1 MAEYSS
7 ASDGE
12 RSGSNSPEI
21 RGPKFSRTFVWL
33 RELLKAI
40 PRGKP
45 WDQLN
50 REGRVKE
57 IEFGK
62 KFTERQMKEVIK
74 QNFPELGEADFRR

>member
-1 MAEYSS
+1 MIFRLLTSHRVSSPSNHGS
-7 ASDGE
+7 ASNSE

-62 KFTERQMKEVIK
+62 KRH
-74 QNFPELGEADFRR
+74 